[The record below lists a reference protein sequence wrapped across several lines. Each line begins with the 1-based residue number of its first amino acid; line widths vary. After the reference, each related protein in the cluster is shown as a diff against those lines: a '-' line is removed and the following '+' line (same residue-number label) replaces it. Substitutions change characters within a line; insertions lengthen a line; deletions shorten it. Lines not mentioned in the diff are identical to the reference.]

1 MLQRASQLN
10 VEYANNMMHRKDIRN
25 IASITAISISS
36 ETKTFFQL
44 MKNTRPC
51 SCMLFLHTVKIS
63 SHLLMCV
70 ALFGFHLPERRQM
83 GSGAWII
90 EWQNQNKNTTITT
103 MPFSLSSLSIT
114 ADSIKAARTFG
125 TKSQACQDRES
136 FKLALGW
143 HIISYMRLFL
153 EMFFFFFHAPFLS
166 LTAQQTCHK
175 GTKPSNSLVLL
186 CRSSRLHHF
195 ISLTFSIELVQM
207 AFP

>member
-1 MLQRASQLN
+1 
-10 VEYANNMMHRKDIRN
+10 MHRKDIRN

-153 EMFFFFFHAPFLS
+153 EMFFFFSTLHFCHWQPSKHVTKAQSLPIHSYFCADPQDFTILSVWHFL
-166 LTAQQTCHK
+166 LNWYKWHFPRQ
-175 GTKPSNSLVLL
+175 LVN
-186 CRSSRLHHF
+186 F
-195 ISLTFSIELVQM
+195 
-207 AFP
+207 

>member
-1 MLQRASQLN
+1 
-10 VEYANNMMHRKDIRN
+10 MHRKDIRN

-44 MKNTRPC
+44 VKNTRPC

-153 EMFFFFFHAPFLS
+153 EMFFFFSPRSIFVTDSPANMSQRHKAFQFTRTSVQILKTSPFYQS
-166 LTAQQTCHK
+166 DIFYWT
-175 GTKPSNSLVLL
+175 GTNG
-186 CRSSRLHHF
+186 
-195 ISLTFSIELVQM
+195 ISLDNLLTFKGW
-207 AFP
+207 